1 MFDETI
7 FKNDLLK
14 CLNDALIICEK
25 NSDKL
30 IVENIKTPI
39 FFPNGTYKKYKIDL
53 IPDYEYFINHHLKSQ
68 IISSKAYSIVVKF
81 FVTKEF
87 KNLNKKLIGN
97 TYDNFEV
104 KPNFV
109 KDLPLK
115 FIAEYVRI
123 NDGFSENKTNFNKT
137 FQAFLKFIQ
146 NILEEEYIT
155 PLFNFES
162 DIDEKGIMLG
172 NVGIRKINE
181 LEFSRFT
188 NLDDNFNMSN
198 VFFHLT
204 HILFVKHT
212 SDDLNSGFEIVKK
225 QFQILLDSLSL
236 YTEGSPQ
243 IGALY
248 RNIHSPWIYH
258 DSRYDNDVIH
268 QKHLKFFKKDKTK
281 LKKIFNLFEGIDFS
295 IKGNKFVE
303 LSKRRFIS
311 ALSRTDPVDQIVDL
325 MICLESLY
333 VDGGGETIVIFGSRV
348 ATLLSKKEKERE
360 DCWIFAKKMYNL
372 KSRIVHG
379 EEIENIE
386 INGIQYTYDELLERL
401 VNIARKSVLIYLQLL
416 PQYSGNKKIDQ
427 IADDLDK
434 AVINRNFLTE
444 FRTKFE

>member
-14 CLNDALIICEK
+14 CLNDALIVCKK

-39 FFPNGTYKKYKIDL
+39 FFPNGTYKKYKIDP
-53 IPDYEYFINHHLKSQ
+53 IPDYEYFINHHLKSK
-68 IISSKAYSIVVKF
+68 IISSKTYSIVVKF
-81 FVTKEF
+81 FVTEEF

-97 TYDNFEV
+97 TYDNFKV

-137 FQAFLKFIQ
+137 FQAFLKFIK

-243 IGALY
+243 IGAIY

-268 QKHLKFFKKDKTK
+268 QKHLKFFKKDKIK
-281 LKKIFNLFEGIDFS
+281 LKKIFNLFEGINFS

-333 VDGGGETIVIFGSRV
+333 VEGGGEITVRFGSRV
-348 ATLLSKKEKERE
+348 ATLLSKNEKERE

-372 KSRIVHG
+372 RSRIVHG
-379 EEIENIE
+379 EEIENTE

-434 AVINRNFLTE
+434 AVINRNFLKE
-444 FRTKFE
+444 FRTKFK

>member
-1 MFDETI
+1 MFDEAI

-30 IVENIKTPI
+30 IVENIKKPI
-39 FFPNGTYKKYKIDL
+39 FFPNGTYKKYKIDS
-53 IPDYEYFINHHLKSQ
+53 IPDYEYFINHHLKPQ
-68 IISSKAYSIVVKF
+68 IISSKTYSIVVKF
-81 FVTKEF
+81 FVTEEF

-97 TYDNFEV
+97 TYDNFKV

-162 DIDEKGIMLG
+162 DIDEKGIMFG

-212 SDDLNSGFEIVKK
+212 SDDLNSGFEIIKK

-243 IGALY
+243 IGAIY

-268 QKHLKFFKKDKTK
+268 QKHLKFFKKDKIK

-333 VDGGGETIVIFGSRV
+333 VEGGGEITVRFGSRV

-372 KSRIVHG
+372 RSRIVHG
-379 EEIENIE
+379 EEIENTE
-386 INGIQYTYDELLERL
+386 INGIQYTCDELLERL

-434 AVINRNFLTE
+434 AIINRNFLKE
-444 FRTKFE
+444 FRTKFK